1 MGRKEEIEELQKW
14 LANPNIKTIGIQG
27 LGGIG
32 KSSLAAYLYQN
43 SSFAAKYWADVSQ
56 KPDFAAFAEK
66 TIPALGGSVTQT
78 GDTTQLIND
87 LLKCLRQQRC
97 LLVIDNL
104 ETLLNEARE
113 FPDSAYQQLFS
124 RWLQQG
130 DTSTLLLTTQEQP
143 KLLQAEKNWY
153 PLAGMT
159 PSDGADLLQKLEI
172 QGTVEELAAFAA
184 SVDGHPLTLQLV
196 AGFLRQY
203 CYSQLSGVA
212 ELGLQQ
218 FDLVYHQAEGV
229 HRDKED
235 ARLEW
240 ILEQHLQRL
249 SQEQQN
255 FFVNLSVYRQPF
267 DFRAAGRMLTS
278 PPTPL
283 LQGEGS
289 NSEAF
294 SAKNEGQVVDKLAT
308 VKALRE
314 LYNRSLLLETEVKD
328 YYKFQPLV
336 QEYLQKQGTDLSAA
350 HEKAI
355 DHYKSQVKPKPWETL
370 EDVRAYLE
378 IFYHLCQLQRYG
390 EAFYTIRDDNPDDYC
405 VDKFLNLRG
414 YNKTRVEL
422 YLRLVNFQE
431 SKDDFKQWQFIAAL
445 TSLGIAYRSLG
456 QYQEAIR
463 FHQQSVE
470 IAREIGHRSGE
481 GNSLGGLGNAY
492 HSLGQYQEAIHFYQ
506 QSLEIATEI
515 GDRFGEGMS
524 LSNLANAYQSL
535 GQYQEAIR
543 FYQQSLEIATE
554 IGDRYIEGRSLDHL
568 GNAYNSLGQYQ
579 EAIRCHQQ
587 SLEIA
592 TEIGD
597 HYVEGSSLNNLGTA
611 YDSLGQYQ
619 EAIRF
624 HQQSLEIAR
633 EIGNKRGEC
642 ISLGNLGVAYNCL
655 GQYQEA
661 IPFYQQSLD
670 IATKIGARYVE
681 GRSLG
686 NLGNAYNSLKQYQEA
701 IRFYQQS
708 LEIAREIG
716 DKSGESRSLGGLGLA
731 YHSLEQYQEAIRFYQ
746 QSLGIAR
753 EIGDKRGE
761 CISLGGLGL
770 VYDSLGQYQEAIRF
784 YQQSL
789 EIKRKIGD
797 KRGEA
802 NSLQNLSTSYYQ
814 IGKFKEGYAAAYQAN
829 LILQE
834 LGLPLEAIPYPNW
847 MKLIAK
853 FAQRGKWQLALC
865 FILGLFAFPF
875 ALVWIVS
882 LMLWR
887 VVRAQFR
894 QRS

>member
-1 MGRKEEIEELQKW
+1 MGRKKEVEELQKW

-43 SSFAAKYWADVSQ
+43 SRFAAKYWADVSQ

-113 FPDSAYQQLFS
+113 FPDPAYQQLFN
-124 RWLQQG
+124 RWLRQG

-143 KLLQAEKNWY
+143 IRLQAEKNWY
-153 PLAGMT
+153 FLEGMT
-159 PSDGADLLQKLEI
+159 PSDGAELLQKLEI
-172 QGTVEELAAFAA
+172 QGTLEELAAFAA

-203 CYSQLSGVA
+203 CHSQLSGVA

-249 SQEQQN
+249 SEEQKK

-267 DFRAAGRMLTS
+267 DFRAAGKMLTS

-283 LQGEGS
+283 LREEES
-289 NSEAF
+289 NSEAS
-294 SAKNEGQVVDKLAT
+294 SAKDEGQVVDNLAI

-314 LYNRSLLLETEVKD
+314 LYNRSLLLETEDKD
-328 YYKFQPLV
+328 YYKFQVLV

-350 HEKAI
+350 HEIAI

-390 EAFYTIRDDNPDDYC
+390 EAFYTIRDDNN
-405 VDKFLNLRG
+405 VDNFLDLRG

-422 YLRLVNFQE
+422 FSRLVDFQEPKDNFQ
-431 SKDDFKQWQFIAAL
+431 QWQFLAAL
-445 TSLGIAYRSLG
+445 LY
-456 QYQEAIR
+456 
-463 FHQQSVE
+463 
-470 IAREIGHRSGE
+470 
-481 GNSLGGLGNAY
+481 LGNAY
-492 HSLGQYQEAIHFYQ
+492 Y
-506 QSLEIATEI
+506 
-515 GDRFGEGMS
+515 
-524 LSNLANAYQSL
+524 
-535 GQYQEAIR
+535 
-543 FYQQSLEIATE
+543 
-554 IGDRYIEGRSLDHL
+554 
-568 GNAYNSLGQYQ
+568 
-579 EAIRCHQQ
+579 
-587 SLEIA
+587 
-592 TEIGD
+592 
-597 HYVEGSSLNNLGTA
+597 
-611 YDSLGQYQ
+611 SLGQYQ

-633 EIGNKRGEC
+633 EIGNRFGEGS
-642 ISLGNLGVAYNCL
+642 SLGGLGNAYYSL

-661 IPFYQQSLD
+661 IRFHQQSLE
-670 IATKIGARYVE
+670 IAREIGNRFGE

-686 NLGNAYNSLKQYQEA
+686 GLGDAYQSLGQYQEA

-716 DKSGESRSLGGLGLA
+716 NRFGEGSSLGGLGNA
-731 YHSLEQYQEAIRFYQ
+731 YY
-746 QSLGIAR
+746 
-753 EIGDKRGE
+753 
-761 CISLGGLGL
+761 
-770 VYDSLGQYQEAIRF
+770 SLGQYQEAIRF
-784 YQQSL
+784 HQQWLEIAREIGDRFGEGNAWFNLGISL
-789 EIKRKIGD
+789 EKENRKLDAIGAF
-797 KRGEA
+797 R
-802 NSLQNLSTSYYQ
+802 NSRQL
-814 IGKFKEGYAAAYQAN
+814 YQAMELN
-829 LILQE
+829 TKVQE
-834 LGLPLEAIPYPNW
+834 CDNAIQRIEVNSVAPSNPNKNW
-847 MKLIAK
+847 LKTAIN
-853 FAQRGKWQLALC
+853 F
-865 FILGLFAFPF
+865 
-875 ALVWIVS
+875 
-882 LMLWR
+882 LWR
-887 VVRAQFR
+887 WCINLWQFVRAQFR
-894 QRS
+894 RRS

>member
-1 MGRKEEIEELQKW
+1 MGRKKEIEELQTW
-14 LANPNIKTIGIQG
+14 LADPNIKTIGIQG

-32 KSSLAAYLYQN
+32 KSSLAAYLYQK

-66 TIPALGGSVTQT
+66 TIAALGGSVTQT
-78 GDTTQLIND
+78 GDTTQLINN

-143 KLLQAEKNWY
+143 KLLQAKMNCY
-153 PLAGMT
+153 LLAGMT
-159 PSDGADLLQKLEI
+159 PSDGAELLQKLEI
-172 QGTVEELAAFAA
+172 QGTVEELVAFAA

-203 CYSQLSGVA
+203 CDSQLSGVA

-249 SQEQQN
+249 SEEQQN
-255 FFVNLSVYRQPF
+255 FLVNLSVYRQPF
-267 DFRAAGRMLTS
+267 NFRAAGRMLTS

-283 LQGEGS
+283 LREEES
-289 NSEAF
+289 NSEAS
-294 SAKNEGQVVDKLAT
+294 SAKDEGQVVDNLAT

-314 LYNRSLLLETEVKD
+314 LYNRSLLLETEDKR

-350 HEKAI
+350 HEIAI
-355 DHYKSQVKPKPWETL
+355 DHYKSQVKPQPWETL

-390 EAFYTIRDDNPDDYC
+390 EAFYTIRDYNYSDDC
-405 VDKFLNLRG
+405 VQNFLDLRG
-414 YNKTRVEL
+414 YNKTLVEL
-422 YLRLVNFQE
+422 YLPLVSFQE
-431 SKDDFKQWQFIAAL
+431 SKDDFQQWQFIAAL

-456 QYQEAIR
+456 QYQEAIL
-463 FHQQSVE
+463 FH
-470 IAREIGHRSGE
+470 
-481 GNSLGGLGNAY
+481 
-492 HSLGQYQEAIHFYQ
+492 Q
-506 QSLEIATEI
+506 QSLEIDREI
-515 GDRFGEGMS
+515 GNRSGESNS
-524 LSNLANAYQSL
+524 LNNLGNAYSCL

-543 FYQQSLEIATE
+543 S
-554 IGDRYIEGRSLDHL
+554 H
-568 GNAYNSLGQYQ
+568 
-579 EAIRCHQQ
+579 
-587 SLEIA
+587 
-592 TEIGD
+592 
-597 HYVEGSSLNNLGTA
+597 
-611 YDSLGQYQ
+611 
-619 EAIRF
+619 
-624 HQQSLEIAR
+624 
-633 EIGNKRGEC
+633 K
-642 ISLGNLGVAYNCL
+642 
-655 GQYQEA
+655 
-661 IPFYQQSLD
+661 
-670 IATKIGARYVE
+670 
-681 GRSLG
+681 
-686 NLGNAYNSLKQYQEA
+686 
-701 IRFYQQS
+701 QS

-716 DKSGESRSLGGLGLA
+716 DRFGEGSSLGNLGNA
-731 YHSLEQYQEAIRFYQ
+731 YVSLGEYQEAIRFHLQSIEIAREISDRSGEGSSLCGLGNAY
-746 QSLGIAR
+746 QSLGKYHEAIHFHQQSIEIAR
-753 EIGDKRGE
+753 EIGYRSGE
-761 CISLGGLGL
+761 GKSLNNLGNA
-770 VYDSLGQYQEAIRF
+770 YNCLGEYQKAIRF
-784 YQQSL
+784 YQQWL
-789 EIKRKIGD
+789 EIAREIGD

-802 NSLQNLSTSYYQ
+802 NSLQNLSISYNK
-814 IGKFKEGYAAAYQAN
+814 IGKVKEGYAAAYQAN
-829 LILQE
+829 QILQE
-834 LGLPLEAIPYPNW
+834 LGLPLEAMPYPNW

-894 QRS
+894 RRS